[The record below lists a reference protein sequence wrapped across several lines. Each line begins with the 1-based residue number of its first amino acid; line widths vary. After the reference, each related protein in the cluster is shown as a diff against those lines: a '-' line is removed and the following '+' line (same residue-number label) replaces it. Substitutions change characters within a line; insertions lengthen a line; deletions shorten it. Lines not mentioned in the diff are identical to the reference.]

1 MTTAVDVITWVI
13 YIITIYFAFFWL
25 ITFLEMKNEKKKKNL
40 TSFPLVSVVIPAFNE
55 QETIEE
61 TLRSIT
67 ELDYPKN
74 RIEIIVINDG
84 SRDATEKIVRAF
96 IKKHRNRKI
105 QLISQKNSGKWV
117 CMNKG
122 LAIAKGK
129 FFACLDADSF
139 VASDALKKML
149 LKFDRK
155 TAVVLPMMKVKN
167 PKNTLQKIQW
177 YEYIVNMFYKKI
189 AAYLN
194 CVHVA
199 PGPFSLY
206 RTSVLREVGGFRY
219 GYATE
224 DLEIAMRLQKEDYK
238 IVQTMDAEVY
248 TVAPDSM
255 KELYKQRV
263 RWNKGSLMNAI
274 SYREMLFNRQYGDFA
289 MIQMPL
295 VIAAGFISAILI
307 SLFLYYSIAKPA
319 YNLIKRLILV
329 RFDIVTLIENLQIS
343 MNILDTDFAKLMLAV
358 FTLLITALIFLSA
371 HRESRE
377 KIVKYGV
384 FPLLIYLF
392 LYYIVLGLIW
402 IGILKD
408 LAVNRA
414 RFKW

>member
-40 TSFPLVSVVIPAFNE
+40 TSFPIVSVVIPAFNE